1 MKREEKKELESELEK
16 CKDEEKIREL
26 EKEMRDCDEVT
37 VFDVTLSTGMPELCR
52 HSVNPMIHVSAP
64 YGYD

>member
-1 MKREEKKELESELEK
+1 M
-16 CKDEEKIREL
+16 
-26 EKEMRDCDEVT
+26 T

-64 YGYD
+64 YGCD